1 LSSNFVTQPA
11 SLLSVQIFS
20 VGFNVADLF
29 DHAQPKGLIIT
40 FKSYLNM
47 KTVEMRLRV
56 GYDGLEVV
64 VIILNVKGEAQTS
77 VVFESGLTA
86 EVEVWGG
93 TEMDGVFVAGL
104 IKTLA
109 VNRDVVGMMN

>member
-1 LSSNFVTQPA
+1 L
-11 SLLSVQIFS
+11 VQIFS

-64 VIILNVKGEAQTS
+64 VIILNMKGEAKTR

-86 EVEVWGG
+86 EVEVWGVA
-93 TEMDGVFVAGL
+93 EVDGFFIVGL

-109 VNRDVVGMMN
+109 VNQDVVGVMN